1 MTGFLFDRTFQMN
14 YSYKGKILISTP
26 DISGDIFSR
35 SVVLVV
41 DHNENGAFG
50 LILNK
55 KNNNMSSRLLDIF
68 GFKVDVYEGG
78 PVENDKIFFICKGRP
93 ITEIYSEITDE
104 FYLTEDIENVVSA
117 IIEQRISVNDIKVFS
132 GYSGW
137 AAQQL
142 EGEIRRKM
150 WTVVDVYNLDYTTS
164 SDQSLWKNIMQ
175 NLGGEFLLWANAPQ
189 DVSMNW
195 SSYESRDS
203 RFFSIKN
210 FNKYLAFQE
219 ILFDK

>member
-93 ITEIYSEITDE
+93 TTENYSEITDE

-189 DVSMNW
+189 DVSMN
-195 SSYESRDS
+195 
-203 RFFSIKN
+203 
-210 FNKYLAFQE
+210 
-219 ILFDK
+219 

>member
-164 SDQSLWKNIMQ
+164 SDQSLWKNMMQ

-189 DVSMNW
+189 DVSMN
-195 SSYESRDS
+195 
-203 RFFSIKN
+203 
-210 FNKYLAFQE
+210 
-219 ILFDK
+219 